1 MSDTPGDSFA
11 ASDGFSAVP
20 PDAEAR
26 RRTLDSGVASK
37 DCEAEPIH
45 IPGGI
50 QPHGYLL
57 VLSEDPQN
65 AGHPAGPRITQASE
79 NIAALTGESVDA
91 LLGQG
96 LDALLGAQ
104 SARRIANAAST
115 MQVDDAP
122 LYLGAFEA
130 PAGARETVRLDTTI
144 HRHDD
149 ALIVEMEATT
159 QPAEAA
165 FASMYPLARTF
176 ARGLQNAG
184 TVDELAELAVRE
196 ARAICGFGRVML
208 YSFDAEGRSHVLA
221 EYRDEQYASF
231 LHQLFPASDIPQ
243 QARALYLRNRIRLV
257 SDVNYVP
264 ARLVPATNPATGR
277 ATDLTYATLR
287 SFSPVH
293 LEYMRNM
300 GTQASMSVS
309 IVVRG
314 QLWGLI
320 SCHDHGPRRVPFS
333 TRVALEHLGTI
344 LSLQIEAKE
353 ERAQAEYLADLR
365 RTMARLIAAMGEHES
380 FVAGLRAAP
389 RDVLNFAS
397 SAGAAIVMNDQV
409 TLMGATPDEDT
420 VRALTHWLAE
430 NTSSV
435 WATDS
440 LMRHWPPAQA
450 HQDTVCGVL
459 AVPVSQI
466 FRNYL
471 LWFRPELTQTIK
483 WAGEPVKISGAD
495 GASAPR
501 RSFSP
506 WLETVRGRSASW
518 RQGELEIASELRG
531 ALLNIVLRRAEERA
545 ELATE
550 LARANKEL
558 EAFSYSVSH
567 DLRAPLRHIAGYGDL
582 LREQEGERMSE
593 KSRRFLN
600 NMLDSARFAGTLVD
614 DLLTFSQMGRAALRP
629 APVDLGQLVRVVAR
643 EFEADAAGRRIEWV
657 IHDLPRVTGDAAF
670 LQLALRNLISNAV
683 KYTRTRESAKIEI
696 FATRSGDEYIFGVRD
711 NGVGFDMKYGAKL
724 FGVFQRLHRAEE
736 FEGTGIGLAN
746 VRRII
751 ERHEGRTW
759 AEGRLGEGAVF
770 YFSLPV
776 QFRTVTSRE
785 AARPH
790 STAPAVTAAS
800 ASKSR
805 PDHAQTDTSRRRQ
818 PE

>member
-1 MSDTPGDSFA
+1 MA
-11 ASDGFSAVP
+11 RASHEASQGP

-26 RRTLDSGVASK
+26 RRTLSSGIAGK
-37 DCEAEPIH
+37 DCDAEPIH

-50 QPHGYLL
+50 QPHGFLL
-57 VLSEDPQN
+57 VLADDL
-65 AGHPAGPRITQASE
+65 RIVQASE
-79 NIAALTGESVDA
+79 NLASLTGEGVDA
-91 LLGQG
+91 LIGEP
-96 LDALLGAQ
+96 LDAVIGA
-104 SARRIANAAST
+104 SAAQRIAQAAVTSAL
-115 MQVDDAP
+115 DDAP
-122 LYLGAFEA
+122 LYIGPIYVTASSSDNPLRFDV
-130 PAGARETVRLDTTI
+130 TM
-144 HRHDD
+144 HRHEG
-149 ALIVEMEATT
+149 ALIVEMEA
-159 QPAEAA
+159 AAASGDA
-165 FASMYPLARTF
+165 FASMYPLVRTF
-176 ARGLQNAG
+176 ARGLQDAG
-184 TVDELAELAVRE
+184 NVQALAELAVRE
-196 ARAICGFGRVML
+196 VRAITGFGRVML
-208 YSFDAEGRSHVLA
+208 YSFDEEGRSHVLA
-221 EYRDEQYASF
+221 EDREEGYPSF
-231 LHQLFPASDIPQ
+231 LHQFFPASDIPR
-243 QARALYLRNRIRLV
+243 QARALYLKHRIRLV
-257 SDVNYVP
+257 ADVNYTP
-264 ARLVPATNPATGR
+264 ARLVPNVNPITGR
-277 ATDLTYATLR
+277 PTDLTYTTLR

-300 GTQASMSVS
+300 GTHASMSVS

-314 QLWGLI
+314 QLWGLV
-320 SCHDHGPRRVPFS
+320 SCHDHDARIVPFN
-333 TRVALEHLGTI
+333 TRVAVEHLGHM

-353 ERAQAEYLADLR
+353 ERAEGEYLAALR
-365 RTMARLIAAMGEHES
+365 RTMGRLISAMGEHEN
-380 FVAGLRAAP
+380 FVAGLQAVP
-389 RDVLNFAS
+389 KDVLGFAR
-397 SAGAAIVMNDQV
+397 SAGAAIVFDDRI
-409 TLMGATPDEDT
+409 TLLGATPDEDT

-430 NTSSV
+430 NTSGV

-440 LMRHWPPAQA
+440 LAREWAPAKGHEDHA
-450 HQDTVCGVL
+450 CGVL

-471 LWFRPELTQTIK
+471 LWFRPEVMQTIK
-483 WAGEPVKISGAD
+483 WAGEPVKIEGAD

-501 RSFSP
+501 TNFSP
-506 WLETVRGRSASW
+506 WLETVRGQSAMW
-518 RQGELEIASELRG
+518 RQGELEIAGELRG

-582 LREQEGERMSE
+582 LREQEGERMSD

-629 APVDLGQLVRVVAR
+629 APADLGQLVRGVVQ
-643 EFEADAAGRRIEWV
+643 EFEAEGAGRRIEWV
-657 IHDLPRVTGDAAF
+657 IGELPRVTGDAAF

-696 FATRSGDEYIFGVRD
+696 FASRDGDEYVIGVRD

-746 VRRII
+746 VRRIV

-776 QFRTVTSRE
+776 EFRNANGTQG
-785 AARPH
+785 
-790 STAPAVTAAS
+790 APAT
-800 ASKSR
+800 KSR
-805 PDHAQTDTSRRRQ
+805 KDHA
-818 PE
+818 

>member
-1 MSDTPGDSFA
+1 MNES
-11 ASDGFSAVP
+11 ASEPPIAKASHEASQGP

-26 RRTLDSGVASK
+26 RRTLSSGVAGK
-37 DCEAEPIH
+37 DCDAEPIH

-50 QPHGYLL
+50 QPHGFLL
-57 VLSEDPQN
+57 VLADDL
-65 AGHPAGPRITQASE
+65 RIVQASE
-79 NIAALTGESVDA
+79 NLASLTGEDVDA
-91 LLGQG
+91 LLGEP
-96 LDALLGAQ
+96 LDTVIGAAGAQ
-104 SARRIANAAST
+104 RIAQAAVTSAL
-115 MQVDDAP
+115 DDAP
-122 LYLGAFEA
+122 LYIGPIDVTASSSDNPLRFDV
-130 PAGARETVRLDTTI
+130 TM
-144 HRHDD
+144 HRHEG
-149 ALIVEMEATT
+149 ALIVEMEA
-159 QPAEAA
+159 AAASGDA
-165 FASMYPLARTF
+165 FASMYPLVRTF
-176 ARGLQNAG
+176 ARGLQDAG
-184 TVDELAELAVRE
+184 NVQALAELAVRE
-196 ARAICGFGRVML
+196 VRAITGFGRVML
-208 YSFDAEGRSHVLA
+208 YSFDEEGRSHVLA
-221 EYRDEQYASF
+221 EDREESYPSF
-231 LHQLFPASDIPQ
+231 LHQFFPASDIPR
-243 QARALYLRNRIRLV
+243 QARALYLKHRIRLV
-257 SDVNYVP
+257 ADVNYTP
-264 ARLVPATNPATGR
+264 ARLVPGVNPVTGR
-277 ATDLTYATLR
+277 PTDLTYATLR

-300 GTQASMSVS
+300 GTHASMSVS

-314 QLWGLI
+314 QLWGLV
-320 SCHDHGPRRVPFS
+320 SCHDHDARIVPFN
-333 TRVALEHLGTI
+333 TRVAVEHLGHM

-353 ERAQAEYLADLR
+353 ERAEGEYLAALR
-365 RTMARLIAAMGEHES
+365 RTMGRLISAMGEHEN
-380 FVAGLRAAP
+380 FVAGLQAVP
-389 RDVLNFAS
+389 TDVLSFAR
-397 SAGAAIVMNDQV
+397 SAGAAIVFDDQI
-409 TLMGATPDEDT
+409 TLLGSTPDEDT

-430 NTSSV
+430 NTSGV

-440 LMRHWPPAQA
+440 LAREWAPAKGHEDHA
-450 HQDTVCGVL
+450 CGVL

-471 LWFRPELTQTIK
+471 LWFRPEVMQTIK
-483 WAGEPVKISGAD
+483 WAGEPVKIEGAD

-501 RSFSP
+501 TNFSP
-506 WLETVRGRSASW
+506 WLETVRGQSAMW
-518 RQGELEIASELRG
+518 RQGELEIAGELRG

-582 LREQEGERMSE
+582 LREQEGERMSD

-629 APVDLGQLVRVVAR
+629 APADLGQLVRGVVQ
-643 EFEADAAGRRIEWV
+643 EFEAESAGRRIEWV
-657 IHDLPRVTGDAAF
+657 IGELPRVIGDAAF

-696 FATRSGDEYIFGVRD
+696 FASRDGDEYVIGVRD

-746 VRRII
+746 VRRIV

-759 AEGRLGEGAVF
+759 AEGRLGKGAVF

-776 QFRTVTSRE
+776 EFRNANGTQG
-785 AARPH
+785 
-790 STAPAVTAAS
+790 APAT
-800 ASKSR
+800 KSR
-805 PDHAQTDTSRRRQ
+805 KDHA
-818 PE
+818 

>member
-1 MSDTPGDSFA
+1 MSDNPGA
-11 ASDGFSAVP
+11 RRAPNEGEAKSAGP

-26 RRTLDSGVASK
+26 RRTLDSGIAGE
-37 DCEAEPIH
+37 DCAAEPIH

-57 VLSEDPQN
+57 VIDERSAD
-65 AGHPAGPRITQASE
+65 AAGPRIVQASE
-79 NIAALTGESVDA
+79 NIAALTGDSVDA
-91 LLGQG
+91 LLGKP
-96 LDALLGAQ
+96 LDALVD
-104 SARRIANAAST
+104 ARGVQRIMQAAAT
-115 MQVDDAP
+115 MEVEDSP
-122 LYLGAFEA
+122 LYVGSIQMQRSGA
-130 PAGARETVRLDTTI
+130 VRLDVTI
-144 HRHDD
+144 HRHDG
-149 ALIVEMEATT
+149 ALIVEMEAAT
-159 QPAEAA
+159 QSGDSA
-165 FASMYPLARTF
+165 FLPMYPLVRTF
-176 ARGLQNAG
+176 ARGLQNAQ
-184 TVDELAELAVRE
+184 TVQELAELAVRE
-196 ARAICGFGRVML
+196 VRAISGFGRVML
-208 YSFDAEGRSHVLA
+208 YSFDAQGRSHVLA
-221 EYRDEQYASF
+221 EDRDANYASF
-231 LHQLFPASDIPQ
+231 LHQFFPASDIPP

-257 SDVNYVP
+257 SDVGYVP
-264 ARLVPATNPATGR
+264 ARLVPERNPVTGR
-277 ATDLTYATLR
+277 ATDLTYAALR

-300 GTQASMSVS
+300 GTHASMSVS

-314 QLWGLI
+314 KLWGLI
-320 SCHDHGPRRVPFS
+320 SCHHHDPREVPFS
-333 TRVALEHLGTI
+333 TRLAIEHLGNM

-353 ERAQAEYLADLR
+353 ERAEAEYLAELR
-365 RTMARLIAAMGEHES
+365 RTMARMIAAMGEQES
-380 FVAGLRAAP
+380 FVAGLRGVP
-389 RDVLNFAS
+389 KDVLSFAR
-397 SAGAAIVMNDQV
+397 SAGAAIVMNDQI

-420 VRALTHWLAE
+420 VRALTDWLAE
-430 NTSSV
+430 NTSGV

-440 LMRHWPPAQA
+440 LAREWPPAKT
-450 HQDTVCGVL
+450 HQDKACGVL

-471 LWFRPELTQTIK
+471 LWFRPELMQTIK
-483 WAGEPVKISGAD
+483 WAGEPVKLRGAD

-501 RSFSP
+501 TDFSP
-506 WLETVRGRSASW
+506 WLETVRGHSASW

-600 NMLDSARFAGTLVD
+600 NMLESARFAGTLVD

-629 APVDLGQLVRVVAR
+629 APVELGQLVRSIVQ
-643 EFEADAAGRRIEWV
+643 EFEADTPERRIEWI
-657 IHDLPRVTGDAAF
+657 IHDLPRVIGDAAF

-696 FATRSGDEYIFGVRD
+696 FAARSGDEHIIGVRD

-776 QFRTVTSRE
+776 EFRSLTGRE
-785 AARPH
+785 AARPY
-790 STAPAVTAAS
+790 SAAP
-800 ASKSR
+800 
-805 PDHAQTDTSRRRQ
+805 PQRQ
-818 PE
+818 

>member
-1 MSDTPGDSFA
+1 MSDNPGA
-11 ASDGFSAVP
+11 PRAPNEGEARSAGP

-26 RRTLDSGVASK
+26 RRTLDSGVAGA
-37 DCEAEPIH
+37 DCGAEPIH
-45 IPGGI
+45 VPGGI

-57 VLSEDPQN
+57 VLDEHRAD
-65 AGHPAGPRITQASE
+65 AAGPRIVQASE
-79 NIAALTGESVDA
+79 NIAALHRDGVEA
-91 LLGQG
+91 LLGKP
-96 LDALLGAQ
+96 LDALVDADG
-104 SARRIANAAST
+104 ARRIVQAAST
-115 MQVDDAP
+115 MEVDDSP
-122 LYLGAFEA
+122 LYVGAIA
-130 PAGARETVRLDTTI
+130 TLHGDSTRLDVTI
-144 HRHDD
+144 HRHDG
-149 ALIVEMEATT
+149 ALIVEMEAA
-159 QPAEAA
+159 PPPGESA
-165 FASMYPLARTF
+165 FSPMYPLVRTF
-176 ARGLQNAG
+176 ARGLQNAES
-184 TVDELAELAVRE
+184 VQQLAELAVRE
-196 ARAICGFGRVML
+196 VRAISGFGRVVL
-208 YSFDAEGRSHVLA
+208 YSFDTQGRSHVLA
-221 EYRDEQYASF
+221 EARDANYASF
-231 LHQLFPASDIPQ
+231 LHQFFPASDIPP

-257 SDVNYVP
+257 SDVDYVP
-264 ARLVPATNPATGR
+264 ARLVPEHNPVTGR
-277 ATDLTYATLR
+277 PTDLTYAALR

-300 GTQASMSVS
+300 GTHASMSVS

-314 QLWGLI
+314 KLWGLI
-320 SCHDHGPRRVPFS
+320 SCHDHDARTVPFS
-333 TRVALEHLGTI
+333 TRLAIEHLGNM
-344 LSLQIEAKE
+344 LSLQVEAKE
-353 ERAQAEYLADLR
+353 ERAEAEYLAELR
-365 RTMARLIAAMGEHES
+365 RTMARMIAAMGEQES
-380 FVAGLRAAP
+380 FVAGLRGVP
-389 RDVLNFAS
+389 RDVLSFAR

-409 TLMGATPDEDT
+409 TLMGATPDEAA
-420 VRALTHWLAE
+420 VRALTDWLAE
-430 NTSSV
+430 NTSGV

-440 LMRHWPPAQA
+440 LAREWPPAKA
-450 HQDTVCGVL
+450 HEATACGVL

-471 LWFRPELTQTIK
+471 LWFRPELMQTIK
-483 WAGEPVKISGAD
+483 WAGEPVKLRGAD
-495 GASAPR
+495 GSTAPR
-501 RSFSP
+501 TDFSP
-506 WLETVRGRSASW
+506 WLETVRGHSASW

-600 NMLDSARFAGTLVD
+600 NMLESARFAGTLVD

-629 APVDLGQLVRVVAR
+629 APVDLGQLVRAIVQ
-643 EFEADAAGRRIEWV
+643 EFEADTPERHIEWA
-657 IHDLPRVTGDAAF
+657 IRDLPRVTGDAAF

-696 FATRSGDEYIFGVRD
+696 FATRSGDEHIIGVRD

-736 FEGTGIGLAN
+736 FAGTGIGLAN

-751 ERHEGRTW
+751 ERHDGRTW

-776 QFRTVTSRE
+776 EFRSVTGRE
-785 AARPH
+785 AARPY
-790 STAPAVTAAS
+790 SDAP
-800 ASKSR
+800 
-805 PDHAQTDTSRRRQ
+805 PHPQRQ
-818 PE
+818 

>member
-1 MSDTPGDSFA
+1 MSEPPIGARTSGE
-11 ASDGFSAVP
+11 ASYGP

-26 RRTLDSGVASK
+26 RRTLSSGVATK
-37 DCEAEPIH
+37 DCDAEPIH

-57 VLSEDPQN
+57 VLADDL
-65 AGHPAGPRITQASE
+65 RIVQASE
-79 NIAALTGESVDA
+79 NLSSLTGANVDA
-91 LLGQG
+91 LIGEP
-96 LDALLGAQ
+96 LDIALGAQ
-104 SARRIANAAST
+104 AARRIEQAAATSALE
-115 MQVDDAP
+115 DAP
-122 LYLGAFEA
+122 LYIGAIDVT
-130 PAGARETVRLDTTI
+130 PAASERSMRFDVTM
-144 HRHDD
+144 HRHDG
-149 ALIVEMEATT
+149 ALVIEMEAAATGD
-159 QPAEAA
+159 A
-165 FASMYPLARTF
+165 FASMYPLVRTF
-176 ARGLQNAG
+176 ARGLQDAQS
-184 TVDELAELAVRE
+184 VQALAELAVRE
-196 ARAICGFGRVML
+196 VRAITGFGRAML
-208 YSFDAEGRSHVLA
+208 YSFDEEGRSHVLA
-221 EYRDEQYASF
+221 EDRDESYASF
-231 LHQLFPASDIPQ
+231 LHQFFPASDIPR
-243 QARALYLRNRIRLV
+243 QARALYLKNRIRLV
-257 SDVNYVP
+257 ADVGYKP
-264 ARLVPATNPATGR
+264 ARLVPAVNAITGR
-277 ATDLTYATLR
+277 PTDLTYATLR

-300 GTQASMSVS
+300 GTHASMSVS

-320 SCHDHGPRRVPFS
+320 SCHDHDARIVPFS
-333 TRVALEHLGTI
+333 TRVAVEHLGHM

-353 ERAQAEYLADLR
+353 ERAEGEYLAGLR
-365 RTMARLIAAMGEHES
+365 RTMGRLVTAMGEHDN
-380 FVAGLRAAP
+380 FVAGLQAVP
-389 RDVLNFAS
+389 KDVLSFAR
-397 SAGAAIVMNDQV
+397 SAGAAIVFDDRV
-409 TLMGATPDEDT
+409 TLLGATPDEDT
-420 VRALTHWLAE
+420 VRALTHWLAQ
-430 NTSSV
+430 NTSGV

-440 LMRHWPPAQA
+440 LAREWPPAKA
-450 HQDTVCGVL
+450 YEDKACGVL

-471 LWFRPELTQTIK
+471 LWFRPEVMQTIK
-483 WAGEPVKISGAD
+483 WAGEPVKIENAD

-501 RSFSP
+501 TSFSP
-506 WLETVRGRSASW
+506 WLETVRGHSAMW
-518 RQGELEIASELRG
+518 RQGELEIAGELRG

-550 LARANKEL
+550 LTRANKEL

-582 LREQEGERMSE
+582 LRQQEGERMSE

-629 APVDLGQLVRVVAR
+629 ATVDLGLLVRGVVQ
-643 EFEADAAGRRIEWV
+643 EFEQEGAGRRIEWV
-657 IHDLPRVTGDAAF
+657 IGDLPRVTGDAAF

-696 FATRSGDEYIFGVRD
+696 FASRSGDDNVIGVRD

-746 VRRII
+746 VRRIV

-776 QFRTVTSRE
+776 VFRSANGTQGTS
-785 AARPH
+785 ATRP
-790 STAPAVTAAS
+790 
-800 ASKSR
+800 KR
-805 PDHAQTDTSRRRQ
+805 DHA
-818 PE
+818 

>member
-1 MSDTPGDSFA
+1 MSEAASGPAGSASFHGDSQ
-11 ASDGFSAVP
+11 GP
-20 PDAEAR
+20 PDAVAR
-26 RRTLDSGVASK
+26 RLTLDSGVASK
-37 DCEAEPIH
+37 DCDAEPIH
-45 IPGGI
+45 APGGI

-57 VLSEDPQN
+57 VLDD
-65 AGHPAGPRITQASE
+65 ALRILQASE
-79 NIAALTGESVDA
+79 NLAALTGRDIETLPGESLETV
-91 LLGQG
+91 LG
-96 LDALLGAQ
+96 DVGAK
-104 SARRIANAAST
+104 RIAKAAAT
-115 MQVDDAP
+115 AEIDDAP
-122 LYLGAFEA
+122 LYVGPVDAA
-130 PAGARETVRLDTTI
+130 KADHASVRLDVTV
-144 HRHDD
+144 HRHEG
-149 ALIVEMEATT
+149 ALIVEMETA
-159 QPAEAA
+159 AIGDAA
-165 FASMYPLARTF
+165 FASMYPLVRTF
-176 ARGLQNAG
+176 ARGLQDAG
-184 TVDELAELAVRE
+184 TVQELAELAVQE
-196 ARAICGFGRVML
+196 VRAITGFGRVML
-208 YSFDAEGRSHVLA
+208 YSFDEEGRSHVLA
-221 EYRDEQYASF
+221 ENRDESYASF
-231 LHQLFPASDIPQ
+231 LHQFFPASDIPR
-243 QARALYLRNRIRLV
+243 QARALYMRHRIRLV
-257 SDVNYVP
+257 ADVNYRP
-264 ARLVPATNPATGR
+264 ARLVPALNPLTGR
-277 ATDLTYATLR
+277 PTDLTYATLR

-300 GTQASMSVS
+300 NTHASMSVS

-314 QLWGLI
+314 RLWGLI
-320 SCHDHGPRRVPFS
+320 SCHDHDPRIVSFN
-333 TRVALEHLGTI
+333 TRLAVEHLGHM

-353 ERAQAEYLADLR
+353 ERAEGEYLAELR
-365 RTMARLIAAMGEHES
+365 RTMGRLVSAMGEHTN
-380 FVAGLRAAP
+380 FVAGLQAAP
-389 RDVLNFAS
+389 KDVLGFAR
-397 SAGAAIVMNDQV
+397 SAGAAIVFDENV

-430 NTSSV
+430 NTTGV
-435 WATDS
+435 WASDS
-440 LMRHWPPAQA
+440 LAREWPPAKA
-450 HQDTVCGVL
+450 HEDKACGVL

-471 LWFRPELTQTIK
+471 LWFRPEVMQTIK
-483 WAGEPVKISGAD
+483 WAGEPVKIRDAE

-501 RSFSP
+501 TSFSP
-506 WLETVRGRSASW
+506 WLETVRGHSAMW
-518 RQGELEIASELRG
+518 RQGEIEIANELRG

-582 LREQEGERMSE
+582 LRELEGERMSE

-629 APVDLGQLVRVVAR
+629 APVDLNQLVGVIVR
-643 EFEADAAGRRIEWV
+643 EFEMDASERRIEWV
-657 IHDLPRVTGDAAF
+657 IGDLPRITGDAAF

-696 FATRSGDEYIFGVRD
+696 FAQKSGDEYIVGVRD

-776 QFRTVTSRE
+776 VFRHVTGRE
-785 AARPH
+785 GVRLG
-790 STAPAVTAAS
+790 SGAPSGT
-800 ASKSR
+800 
-805 PDHAQTDTSRRRQ
+805 
-818 PE
+818 

>member
-1 MSDTPGDSFA
+1 MSES
-11 ASDGFSAVP
+11 ASEPPIGARALHEASQGP

-26 RRTLDSGVASK
+26 RLTLSSGVASK
-37 DCEAEPIH
+37 DCDAEPIH

-50 QPHGYLL
+50 QPHGFLL
-57 VLSEDPQN
+57 VLSDDL
-65 AGHPAGPRITQASE
+65 RILQASE
-79 NIAALTGESVDA
+79 NLASLTGAGVDA
-91 LLGQG
+91 VLGEP
-96 LDALLGAQ
+96 LDVALGAAAAQ
-104 SARRIANAAST
+104 RIAQTAATSALE
-115 MQVDDAP
+115 DAP
-122 LYLGAFEA
+122 LYIG
-130 PAGARETVRLDTTI
+130 PIDVTPSSSARSMRFDVTL
-144 HRHDD
+144 HRHDGVFV
-149 ALIVEMEATT
+149 VEL
-159 QPAEAA
+159 EAA
-165 FASMYPLARTF
+165 AATGDVFASMYPLVRTF
-176 ARGLQNAG
+176 ARGLQEAQ
-184 TVDELAELAVRE
+184 TVQALTELAVRE
-196 ARAICGFGRVML
+196 VRAITGFGRVML
-208 YSFDAEGRSHVLA
+208 YSFDEEGRSHVLA
-221 EYRDEQYASF
+221 EDRDESYPSF
-231 LHQLFPASDIPQ
+231 LHQFFPASDIPR
-243 QARALYLRNRIRLV
+243 QARALYLKNRIRLV
-257 SDVNYVP
+257 ADVDYQP
-264 ARLVPATNPATGR
+264 ARLVPALNPVTGR
-277 ATDLTYATLR
+277 PTDLTYATLR

-300 GTQASMSVS
+300 GTHASMSVS

-314 QLWGLI
+314 QLWGLV
-320 SCHDHGPRRVPFS
+320 SCHDHDARLVPFNM
-333 TRVALEHLGTI
+333 RVAVEHLGHM

-353 ERAQAEYLADLR
+353 ERAEGEYLTALR
-365 RTMARLIAAMGEHES
+365 RTMGRLISAMGEHEN
-380 FVAGLRAAP
+380 FVAGLRAVP
-389 RDVLNFAS
+389 QDVLGFAR
-397 SAGAAIVMNDQV
+397 SAGAAIVFDDQV
-409 TLMGATPDEDT
+409 TLLGATPDEDT

-430 NTSSV
+430 NTSGV

-440 LMRHWPPAQA
+440 LAREWPRAAA
-450 HQDTVCGVL
+450 HADKACGVL

-471 LWFRPELTQTIK
+471 LWFRPELMQTIK
-483 WAGEPVKISGAD
+483 WAGEPVKIEGAD

-501 RSFSP
+501 TNFSP
-506 WLETVRGRSASW
+506 WLETVRGHSAMW
-518 RQGELEIASELRG
+518 RQGELEIAGELRG

-582 LREQEGERMSE
+582 LREQEGERMSD

-629 APVDLGQLVRVVAR
+629 AAVDLGPLVRAVVQ
-643 EFEADAAGRRIEWV
+643 EFEVEGSGRDIEWV
-657 IHDLPRVTGDAAF
+657 IGALPRVTGDATF

-696 FATRSGDEYIFGVRD
+696 FATRRGDEYVIGVRD

-746 VRRII
+746 VRRIV

-776 QFRTVTSRE
+776 VFRNANGTQS
-785 AARPH
+785 
-790 STAPAVTAAS
+790 APGT
-800 ASKSR
+800 KSR
-805 PDHAQTDTSRRRQ
+805 KDHA
-818 PE
+818 

>member
-1 MSDTPGDSFA
+1 MSES
-11 ASDGFSAVP
+11 ASGPFFDASASNGP

-26 RRTLDSGVASK
+26 RRTLSSGVANR
-37 DCEAEPIH
+37 DCDAEPIH

-50 QPHGYLL
+50 QPHGFLL
-57 VLSEDPQN
+57 VLADDM
-65 AGHPAGPRITQASE
+65 RIVQASE
-79 NIAALTGESVDA
+79 NLSSLTGASVQA
-91 LLGQG
+91 LIGEP
-96 LDALLGAQ
+96 LDAVLGAA
-104 SARRIANAAST
+104 SARRIEQAAAAST
-115 MQVDDAP
+115 LDDAP
-122 LYLGAFEA
+122 LYIGAIDVR
-130 PAGARETVRLDTTI
+130 PAVSFDVTM
-144 HRHDD
+144 HRHDG
-149 ALIVEMEATT
+149 ALIIEMEA
-159 QPAEAA
+159 AAASGDA
-165 FASMYPLARTF
+165 FASMYPLVRTF
-176 ARGLQNAG
+176 ARGLQDGRSVQA
-184 TVDELAELAVRE
+184 LAELAVRE
-196 ARAICGFGRVML
+196 VRAITGFGRVML
-208 YSFDAEGRSHVLA
+208 YSFDEEGRSHVLA
-221 EYRDEQYASF
+221 EDRDESYASF
-231 LHQLFPASDIPQ
+231 LHQFFPASDIPR
-243 QARALYLRNRIRLV
+243 QARALYLKNRIRLV
-257 SDVNYVP
+257 ADVDYTP
-264 ARLVPATNPATGR
+264 ARLVPAVNPVTGR
-277 ATDLTYATLR
+277 PTDLTFATLR

-300 GTQASMSVS
+300 GTHASMSVS

-320 SCHDHGPRRVPFS
+320 SCHDHDARIVPFS
-333 TRVALEHLGTI
+333 TRVAVEHLGHM

-353 ERAQAEYLADLR
+353 ERAEGEYLAALR
-365 RTMARLIAAMGEHES
+365 RTMGRLVTAMGEHDN
-380 FVAGLRAAP
+380 FVAGLQAVP
-389 RDVLNFAS
+389 HDVLGFAR
-397 SAGAAIVMNDQV
+397 SAGAAIVFDDRV
-409 TLMGATPDEDT
+409 TLLGATPDEDT

-430 NTSSV
+430 HTTGV

-440 LMRHWPPAQA
+440 LAREWSGGKAVEDKA
-450 HQDTVCGVL
+450 CGVL

-471 LWFRPELTQTIK
+471 LWFRPEVMQTIK
-483 WAGEPVKISGAD
+483 WAGEPVKIENAD

-501 RSFSP
+501 TNFSP
-506 WLETVRGRSASW
+506 WLETVRGHSAMW

-550 LARANKEL
+550 LTRANKEL

-629 APVDLGQLVRVVAR
+629 APVDLGMLVRGVVQ
-643 EFEADAAGRRIEWV
+643 EFEQEGAGRRIEWV
-657 IHDLPRVTGDAAF
+657 IGEMPRVTGDAAF

-696 FATRSGDEYIFGVRD
+696 FATRSGDEHVIGVRD

-746 VRRII
+746 VRRIV

-776 QFRTVTSRE
+776 VFRN
-785 AARPH
+785 ANGAQGK
-790 STAPAVTAAS
+790 S
-800 ASKSR
+800 ATKPR
-805 PDHAQTDTSRRRQ
+805 RNHA
-818 PE
+818 